1 MVQKKP
7 DITAEQDAILE
18 RALAPVRARFIEAIE
33 GHILSFEAL
42 RREARNGH
50 SSKESLK
57 EIGQLAHKIAG
68 IAGSVG
74 YEEIGEAASTVERR
88 VLECEASALDDGDRL
103 ASVDEVLEPL
113 LELLEM
119 KLDD

>member
-1 MVQKKP
+1 MEQNKP
-7 DITAEQDAILE
+7 ENATDRDAILE

-33 GHILSFEAL
+33 GHILSFETL
-42 RREARNGH
+42 RQEAWRETPEKNA
-50 SSKESLK
+50 LK
-57 EIGQLAHKIAG
+57 EIGQLAHRIAG

-74 YEEIGEAASTVERR
+74 YKQIGEMASSVERR
-88 VLECEASALDDGDRL
+88 VIECCASDRTESDCV

-113 LELLEM
+113 LDSLES